1 MPEDSNPKRL
11 GLTMIG
17 NAHLDPA
24 WMWEWGEG
32 VEAFIATCRSA
43 LERIAR
49 NRTTIIIAHRLSTV
63 VGADRIAVLD
73 EGRVAELG
81 THEELLQRDGLYAEL
96 WYRQAAE
103 RVAEEAAEAAE

>member
-1 MPEDSNPKRL
+1 
-11 GLTMIG
+11 
-17 NAHLDPA
+17 
-24 WMWEWGEG
+24 
-32 VEAFIATCRSA
+32 
-43 LERIAR
+43 
-49 NRTTIIIAHRLSTV
+49 V